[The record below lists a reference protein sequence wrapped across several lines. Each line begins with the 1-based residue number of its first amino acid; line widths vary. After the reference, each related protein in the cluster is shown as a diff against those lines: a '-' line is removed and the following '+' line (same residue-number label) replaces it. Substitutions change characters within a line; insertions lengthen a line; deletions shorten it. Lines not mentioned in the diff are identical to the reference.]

1 MSRCGRTR
9 ESGADGDLTRRW
21 ASFRTHFGYEERKKT
36 MNETNLARRIVN
48 GMAPRKRRLLAVAC
62 YRNIDD
68 LITDERSRQ
77 ALRVAELYVNGAVS
91 RDELRD
97 ASAQAREALHDFSAP
112 IDPQGAP
119 IGPPTPYYTAKYNAI
134 LAVCYATA
142 DPCAWQCPWYAIRT
156 AAEAD
161 SECALSPLAAREQRE
176 LLSCIRG
183 ISYSPPPELLGWN
196 GGTVVKVAR
205 SIYLEKRWP
214 DLPIL
219 ADALEEGGCF
229 ESVVLDHCRRHGS
242 HARGCWAID
251 GILRWKERW
260 RMTLPERSSFWRQLR
275 EQGQREASS
284 TEESQRSR
292 MDIRDRRFR
301 R

>member
-1 MSRCGRTR
+1 LPS
-9 ESGADGDLTRRW
+9 
-21 ASFRTHFGYEERKKT
+21 
-36 MNETNLARRIVN
+36 
-48 GMAPRKRRLLAVAC
+48 
-62 YRNIDD
+62 
-68 LITDERSRQ
+68 
-77 ALRVAELYVNGAVS
+77 
-91 RDELRD
+91 
-97 ASAQAREALHDFSAP
+97 
-112 IDPQGAP
+112 
-119 IGPPTPYYTAKYNAI
+119 PYYRAKYEAF
-134 LAVCYATA
+134 LPVCYATA

-161 SECALSPLAAREQRE
+161 SECDPSPFAAREQRELLSCSPFAAREQRE

-196 GGTVVKVAR
+196 GGTVGKVAR

-229 ESVVLDHCRRHGS
+229 ESAVLVHCRRHGS
-242 HARGCWAID
+242 HARGCWVID

-275 EQGQREASS
+275 EQSQREASS
-284 TEESQRSR
+284 TEESQGSR